1 MALTNHIVPDSPT
14 NNFCTLNPLDNA
26 SVLSDGSLVTTGNN
40 TWRGTNSTF
49 KLPSTGKWYFES
61 STSVISQRTVLGFTT
76 DSLSKTSTWQVT
88 VGFVGLTV
96 DQSSVNAQDN
106 QSSYTNLWTKTTG
119 SFGIQMV
126 LQMCVDC
133 ATGNVWFGYN
143 GNWYDST
150 GSATGNPSAG
160 TNPTATLT
168 TPTDWC
174 PAIQSYDTNNDLI
187 INFGQD
193 PTFAG
198 NKSPTTT
205 YPDANGIGAFYYQ
218 PPTGALALC
227 TANLPDFTPTVT
239 GDTPQDYFKAVKYTG
254 DGGTQSITGVGF
266 QPDLVWVKNRTDATS
281 HILSD
286 VIRTAGKAISS
297 ESTAAEYNIPT
308 DFQSFD
314 ADGFTVGYGGSNI
327 TNGSGKNYVAWCWK
341 AGGAPT
347 ADNTATSGAMT
358 ANSVSLNGTL
368 QSNYTPAGSP
378 TIYPKRMSINTD
390 AGFSIVKY
398 NGNSGGGDVPHGLSQ
413 KPDMLIVRPLTA
425 ISSWIVWHKGLEE
438 LNFDFLYLDE
448 PNSGGSLS
456 NYWGSTGITNTKF
469 GLYAEGTGAGI
480 NYTYAGTSP
489 YPHIAYCWHSVE
501 GYSKFG
507 SYSGSYSDL
516 PYIYT
521 GFKPAFVMIKCSSS
535 DISGYASW
543 IIYDNARDPYNQ
555 MNKVLY
561 ANKSVGEGYRGN
573 GTSTYSA
580 LYLDFLSN
588 GFKIRVSAGET
599 NDSSEPTYIY
609 AAFAEQPFKF
619 SNAR

>member
-193 PTFAG
+193 PSFAG
-198 NKSPTTT
+198 NKSPSTT
-205 YPDANGIGAFYYQ
+205 YTDANGIGAFYYQ
-218 PPTGALALC
+218 PPTDALALC
-227 TANLPDFTPTVT
+227 TANLPDFTPDV
-239 GDTPQDYFKAVKYTG
+239 DDDVPQDYFKAVTYTG
-254 DGGTQSITGVGF
+254 NGGTNDVDTGIAF
-266 QPDLVWVKNRTDATS
+266 DLLWLKNRD
-281 HILSD
+281 
-286 VIRTAGKAISS
+286 
-297 ESTAAEYNIPT
+297 
-308 DFQSFD
+308 
-314 ADGFTVGYGGSNI
+314 GSNSHLWVDSVRGKGVNGYKYI
-327 TNGSGKNYVAWCWK
+327 NSNSTNDEYDGANIQEFLSIENGDSINGMRLASNAGSNGNNVNFIAWCWK
-341 AGGAPT
+341 AAGAPDQDYASANDGSAKIINEDGSANTSIQDCAALAT
-347 ADNTATSGAMT
+347 AATNAGASNVIT
-358 ANSVSLNGTL
+358 PSKVSANRQN
-368 QSNYTPAGSP
+368 
-378 TIYPKRMSINTD
+378 
-390 AGFSIVKY
+390 GFSILEFSRIRA
-398 NGNSGGGDVPHGLSQ
+398 SGQTVPHGLTSAPEFMIL
-413 KPDMLIVRPLTA
+413 KEATTA
-425 ISSWIVWHKGLEE
+425 STPWVVYHKNLSSAAY
-438 LNFDFLYLDE
+438 YLLLHDDIKE
-448 PNSGGSLS
+448 GSTNAYFNSTHPNSSVFTLGDA
-456 NYWGSTGITNTKF
+456 STLDTNVICY
-469 GLYAEGTGAGI
+469 L
-480 NYTYAGTSP
+480 
-489 YPHIAYCWHSVE
+489 WHSVE

-507 SYSGSYSDL
+507 SYTGNGSADGTFVYC
-516 PYIYT
+516 
-521 GFKPAFVMIKCSSS
+521 GFRPAFVMIKNTSSTGS
-535 DISGYASW
+535 WVIKDTSRDTYNPSGSTLLADTPDDDFGPGNTIIDI
-543 IIYDNARDPYNQ
+543 
-555 MNKVLY
+555 
-561 ANKSVGEGYRGN
+561 
-573 GTSTYSA
+573 
-580 LYLDFLSN
+580 LSN
-588 GFKIRVSAGET
+588 GWKCR
-599 NDSSEPTYIY
+599 SSSTYINTTNNNY
-609 AAFAEQPFKF
+609 IFMAFAEQPFKF